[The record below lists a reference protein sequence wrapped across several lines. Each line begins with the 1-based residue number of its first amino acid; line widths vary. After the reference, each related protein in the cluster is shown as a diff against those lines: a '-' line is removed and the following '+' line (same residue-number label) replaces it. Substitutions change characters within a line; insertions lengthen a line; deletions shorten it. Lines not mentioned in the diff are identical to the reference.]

1 MNKCEGCD
9 LYVNGRCKK
18 YGGNLKASP
27 STRGWLDPY
36 ESIDKDAGFIS
47 EYKMCRKSSL
57 FGNEYIGLTLDDIE
71 RIKNGEILHIP
82 GEYGTFIG
90 LMDKEVEGEENDV
103 TRVL

>member
-9 LYVNGRCKK
+9 LYIDGRCKK
-18 YGGNLKASP
+18 YGDNGKAWASN
-27 STRGWLDPY
+27 RYWLDRY
-36 ESIDKDAGFIS
+36 KSIDERAGFIS
-47 EYKMCRKSSL
+47 ENRICRKSSI

-90 LMDKEVEGEENDV
+90 LIEEKGEKEKWE
-103 TRVL
+103 